1 MLLIL
6 TTVVQVQL
14 SLGQPAK
21 PARGRKSTGSP
32 PGKEV
37 GAGVGVGGSQAGSAE
52 KPGGK
57 VRKERGGE
65 SESSSDSDSSDSSD
79 SR

>member
-1 MLLIL
+1 MLLNDELEKKDNI
-6 TTVVQVQL
+6 
-14 SLGQPAK
+14 GMCK
-21 PARGRKSTGSP
+21 RG
-32 PGKEV
+32 V